1 MRALILLALI
11 TAASAKKAV
20 IGFDIGTESVR
31 AGLFDATSGELL
43 ATKSHPHETRFPQPG
58 YAEQSPAAW
67 WAGMG
72 EACRAVVAE
81 CSDAD
86 VVAIC
91 LAATSC
97 TVVACDDDGAPLRDC
112 LLWMDQRAAAESDEI
127 LRLGDGDAAL
137 NVNAQG
143 KGPISAEWMLPKALW
158 LKKHEREIYDKAD
171 VICECQDW
179 LNHKCTDIW
188 VAGGCNVAT
197 RWHCDGKA
205 ACEEVENG
213 RFGGRPSELLRRCG
227 LEALEEKWPRTCVAM
242 GQPAGALTAA
252 AAQHLGL
259 KEGTPVSQGGADA
272 FVGLVGLGTATRG
285 GVGVITGSSSLH
297 LAVAPAPP
305 KGPPKGAPGV
315 WGPYRGA
322 PLSDLAMS
330 EGGQSTTGA
339 ALQWARRIF
348 GGDVSFDDL
357 EAEAAALP
365 VGAEGCAALETFQG
379 ARTPETDP
387 KARGALYGLT
397 LKHGRGHIWRALL
410 EATALGT
417 RASVDALTQN
427 GPKED
432 LALSGG
438 ATRSKLWLQM
448 HADAC
453 GRDVVVCVAIKF
465 HDGVKVDEGP

>member
-1 MRALILLALI
+1 M
-11 TAASAKKAV
+11 AV
-20 IGFDIGTESVR
+20 TGPR
-31 AGLFDATSGELL
+31 AGLFDAQSGELL

-97 TVVACDDDGAPLRDC
+97 TVVACHEDGAPLRDC
-112 LLWMDQRAAAESDEI
+112 LLWMDQRAASESDEI

-158 LKKHEREIYDKAD
+158 LKKHEPEIYDAAS

-179 LNHKCTDIW
+179 LNHKCCGEW

-242 GQPAGALTAA
+242 GQPAGTLTAT

-259 KEGTPVSQGGADA
+259 KEGTPVSQGCADA
-272 FVGLVGLGTATRG
+272 ESQLV
-285 GVGVITGSSSLH
+285 
-297 LAVAPAPP
+297 
-305 KGPPKGAPGV
+305 
-315 WGPYRGA
+315 
-322 PLSDLAMS
+322 
-330 EGGQSTTGA
+330 
-339 ALQWARRIF
+339 LQ
-348 GGDVSFDDL
+348 
-357 EAEAAALP
+357 
-365 VGAEGCAALETFQG
+365 
-379 ARTPETDP
+379 
-387 KARGALYGLT
+387 
-397 LKHGRGHIWRALL
+397 
-410 EATALGT
+410 
-417 RASVDALTQN
+417 
-427 GPKED
+427 
-432 LALSGG
+432 
-438 ATRSKLWLQM
+438 
-448 HADAC
+448 
-453 GRDVVVCVAIKF
+453 
-465 HDGVKVDEGP
+465 